1 MALFGSARDASLV
14 RSVNRELI
22 NNFVD
27 MEVAFYKLVLEDS
40 RANIYDESDNKV
52 YYSPMRIPCLI
63 EKGEKNYVGDDA
75 GYDSTREG
83 FFNFLRD
90 DLKDSN
96 IKGNIGIGHTRWAT
110 HGVPNDVNAHPHS
123 DNSEEFAIIHN
134 GIIEN
139 YAEIKKDLLE
149 EGFEFKSDTDT
160 EVVAVELS
168 RKWNGQLLKTVTD
181 VAKNLEGTYALVV
194 TTTKEEGTIVAGRLM
209 SPLVLGVGENEVFLA
224 SDSAAIL
231 EHTNKMIFL
240 ENGDFVEIKNG
251 QYKLFDSELNEIERE
266 IQEIDWEVSEAEKL
280 GHDHFMYKEILEQSE
295 VIERTISGRL
305 ETTSKE
311 IPIKQDEASKY
322 EKIWIVAC
330 GTAYHAGLFGKDLF
344 EKVLGVPV
352 SVELASEFRYREP
365 IVGENDLGIVISQSG
380 ETMDTIAATELLKEN
395 GAHVLALVNVV
406 GSSLA
411 RMADSVF
418 YLHVGPEI
426 GVASTKAYLGMLVG
440 QLLLAKHWDSA
451 NKLDVSFDE
460 IAELPKL
467 IEETMDCE
475 KQIKDLSEKIYKKND
490 IYFIGRG
497 LDYALAAEGALKLKE
512 ISYLHAE
519 ALAAGELKHGTL
531 ALIEDGTPIIVT
543 ASQNHLLDK
552 TTSNVQE
559 VIARGA
565 YVIAIG
571 DNQSEKLENISD
583 EYVTLPDSN
592 EILTTVISIIPLQF
606 IAYHVANLN
615 GESIDQP
622 RNLAKSVTVE

>member
-1 MALFGSARDASLV
+1 MCGIIGYSGPKQPLPILLAGLSR
-14 RSVNRELI
+14 
-22 NNFVD
+22 
-27 MEVAFYKLVLEDS
+27 LEY
-40 RANIYDESDNKV
+40 R
-52 YYSPMRIPCLI
+52 
-63 EKGEKNYVGDDA
+63 
-75 GYDSTREG
+75 GYDSAGIAITDGKNLIIEKKQG
-83 FFNFLRD
+83 KLQV
-90 DLKDSN
+90 LKDHLSDKKIN
-96 IKGNIGIGHTRWAT
+96 GNIGIGHTRWAT
-110 HGVPNDVNAHPHS
+110 HGVPSDENAHPHY
-123 DNSEEFAIIHN
+123 DNNQDFAIIHN

-139 YAEIKKDLLE
+139 YDEMKEELLKE
-149 EGFEFKSDTDT
+149 DYQFESETDT

-168 RKWNGQLLKTVTD
+168 KRWTGNLLETVCQ
-181 VAKNLEGTYALVV
+181 VAKDLDGTYALVV
-194 TTTKEEGTIVAGRLM
+194 TTVKQPDTIVAGRMM
-209 SPLVLGVGENEVFLA
+209 SPLVLGVGEGEVFLA

-240 ENGDFVEIKNG
+240 ENGDFVEIKDGN
-251 QYKLFDSELNEIERE
+251 YELFDINMNKISRE
-266 IQEIDWEVSEAEKL
+266 IQEIDWEVSEAEKS
-280 GHDHFMYKEILEQSE
+280 GHDHFMYKEILEQAE
-295 VIERTISGRL
+295 VIERTITGRL
-305 ETTSKE
+305 EVGSEE
-311 IPIKQDEASKY
+311 IPVDLKQAKGF

-344 EKVLGVPV
+344 EKVLGVSV

-365 IVGENDLGIVISQSG
+365 IVGENDLAIVISQSG

-395 GAHVLALVNVV
+395 NAHVLALVNVV

-411 RMADSVF
+411 RMADSVL

-440 QLLLAKHWDSA
+440 QLLLAKHWDESS
-451 NKLDVSFDE
+451 KIETTFEE
-460 IAELPKL
+460 IKQLPSL
-467 IEETMDCE
+467 IKETLKCE
-475 KQIKDLSEKIYKKND
+475 SEIKEISKSINNHKD

-531 ALIEDGTPIIVT
+531 ALIEDGTPVIVT
-543 ASQNHLLDK
+543 ASQHHLLDK

-559 VIARGA
+559 VKARGA
-565 YVIAIG
+565 FVIAIG
-571 DNQSEKLENISD
+571 NNSSKKLQDISND
-583 EYVTLPDSN
+583 YVTLPEAS
-592 EILTTVISIIPLQF
+592 EMLSTIVSIIPLQF

>member
-1 MALFGSARDASLV
+1 MCGIIGYSGPKQPLPILLGGLSR
-14 RSVNRELI
+14 
-22 NNFVD
+22 
-27 MEVAFYKLVLEDS
+27 LEY
-40 RANIYDESDNKV
+40 R
-52 YYSPMRIPCLI
+52 
-63 EKGEKNYVGDDA
+63 
-75 GYDSTREG
+75 GYDSAGIAITDGENLIIEKKEG
-83 FFNFLRD
+83 KLQV
-90 DLKDSN
+90 LKDHLLDKE
-96 IKGNIGIGHTRWAT
+96 IKGNIGIGHTRWAS
-110 HGVPNDVNAHPHS
+110 HGGPSDKNAHPHH
-123 DNSEEFAIIHN
+123 DNNQDFAIIHN

-139 YAEIKKDLLE
+139 YAEMKEELLK
-149 EGFEFKSDTDT
+149 EGYQFESETDT
-160 EVVAVELS
+160 EVIAVELS
-168 RKWNGQLLKTVTD
+168 KQWTGNLLETVCQ
-181 VAKNLEGTYALVV
+181 VAKDLDGTYALVV
-194 TTTKEEGTIVAGRLM
+194 TTVKQTNTIVAGRMM
-209 SPLVLGVGENEVFLA
+209 SPLVLGVGDDEVFLA

-240 ENGDFVEIKNG
+240 ENGDFVEIKDG
-251 QYKLFDSELNEIERE
+251 RYQLFDINMNTITRE
-266 IQEIDWEVSEAEKL
+266 IQEIDWEVSEAEKS
-280 GHDHFMYKEILEQSE
+280 GHDHFMYKEILEQAE
-295 VIERTISGRL
+295 VIERTINGRL
-305 ETTSKE
+305 EVGSEE
-311 IPIKQDEASKY
+311 IPVDSKQAKQF

-380 ETMDTIAATELLKEN
+380 ETMDTIAATELLKDN
-395 GAHVLALVNVV
+395 NSHVLALVNVV

-411 RMADSVF
+411 RMADSVL

-440 QLLLAKHWDSA
+440 QLLLAKHWDES
-451 NKLDVSFDE
+451 NKLETTFDE
-460 IAELPKL
+460 IKQLPSL
-467 IEETMDCE
+467 IKETLKCE
-475 KQIKDLSEKIYKKND
+475 AQIKKISKSINKKKD

-531 ALIEDGTPIIVT
+531 ALIEDGTPVIVT
-543 ASQNHLLDK
+543 ASQHHLLDK

-559 VIARGA
+559 VKARGA
-565 YVIAIG
+565 FVIAIG
-571 DNQSEKLENISD
+571 DNSSKKLQDISND
-583 EYVTLPDSN
+583 YVTLPEAS
-592 EILTTVISIIPLQF
+592 EMLSTIVSIIPLQF

>member
-1 MALFGSARDASLV
+1 MCGIIGYSGPKQPLPILLDGLSR
-14 RSVNRELI
+14 
-22 NNFVD
+22 
-27 MEVAFYKLVLEDS
+27 LEY
-40 RANIYDESDNKV
+40 R
-52 YYSPMRIPCLI
+52 
-63 EKGEKNYVGDDA
+63 
-75 GYDSTREG
+75 GYDSAGIAITDGQNLIIEKKEG
-83 FFNFLRD
+83 KLQV
-90 DLKDSN
+90 LKDHLLN
-96 IKGNIGIGHTRWAT
+96 KEINGNIGIGHTRWAT
-110 HGVPNDVNAHPHS
+110 HGVPSDENAHPHY
-123 DNSEEFAIIHN
+123 DRNKDFAIIHN

-139 YAEIKKDLLE
+139 YAEMKE
-149 EGFEFKSDTDT
+149 ELQRDNYQFESETDT

-168 RKWNGQLLKTVTD
+168 NQWTGNLLETVCK
-181 VAKNLEGTYALVV
+181 VAKELVGTYALVV
-194 TTTKEEGTIVAGRLM
+194 TTTKQPDTIVAGRMM
-209 SPLVLGVGENEVFLA
+209 SPLVLGVGESEVFLA

-240 ENGDFVEIKNG
+240 ENGDFVEIKDG
-251 QYKLFDSELNEIERE
+251 SYQLFDINMNKISRE
-266 IQEIDWEVSEAEKL
+266 IQEIDWKVSEAEKS
-280 GHDHFMYKEILEQSE
+280 GHDHFMYKEILEQAE
-295 VIERTISGRL
+295 VIERTITGRL
-305 ETTSKE
+305 EIGSEE
-311 IPIKQDEASKY
+311 ISVDLNMAKQF

-395 GAHVLALVNVV
+395 DAHVLALVNVV

-411 RMADSVF
+411 RMADSVL

-440 QLLLAKHWDSA
+440 QLLLAKHWDESE
-451 NKLDVSFDE
+451 NLETTFDE
-460 IAELPKL
+460 IKQLPLL
-467 IEETMDCE
+467 IKETLKCE
-475 KQIKDLSEKIYKKND
+475 SQIKEISKSINEKKD

-531 ALIEDGTPIIVT
+531 ALIENGTPVIVT
-543 ASQNHLLDK
+543 ASQHHLLDK

-559 VIARGA
+559 VRARGA

-571 DNQSEKLENISD
+571 DNSSKKLQDISND
-583 EYVTLPDSN
+583 YVTLPEAS
-592 EILTTVISIIPLQF
+592 EMLSTIVSIIPLQF

>member
-1 MALFGSARDASLV
+1 MCGIIGYSGPKQPLPILLDGLSR
-14 RSVNRELI
+14 
-22 NNFVD
+22 
-27 MEVAFYKLVLEDS
+27 LEY
-40 RANIYDESDNKV
+40 R
-52 YYSPMRIPCLI
+52 
-63 EKGEKNYVGDDA
+63 
-75 GYDSTREG
+75 GYDSAGIAITDGQNLTIEKKEG
-83 FFNFLRD
+83 KLQV
-90 DLKDSN
+90 LKDHLLDKEIN
-96 IKGNIGIGHTRWAT
+96 GNIGIGHTRWAT
-110 HGVPNDVNAHPHS
+110 HGVPSDENAHPHY
-123 DNSEEFAIIHN
+123 DRNKDFAIIHN

-139 YAEIKKDLLE
+139 YAEMKE
-149 EGFEFKSDTDT
+149 ELQSDDYQFESETDT

-168 RKWNGQLLKTVTD
+168 KQWTGNLLETVCK
-181 VAKNLEGTYALVV
+181 VAKELDGTYALVV
-194 TTTKEEGTIVAGRLM
+194 TTTKQSDTIVAGRMM
-209 SPLVLGVGENEVFLA
+209 SPLVLGVGEGEVFLA

-240 ENGDFVEIKNG
+240 ENGDFVEIKDG
-251 QYKLFDSELNEIERE
+251 SYQLFDINMNKISRE
-266 IQEIDWEVSEAEKL
+266 VQEIDWKVSEAEKS
-280 GHDHFMYKEILEQSE
+280 GYDHFMYKEILEQAE
-295 VIERTISGRL
+295 VIERTITGRL
-305 ETTSKE
+305 EIGSEE
-311 IPIKQDEASKY
+311 IPVDLNKAKQF

-344 EKVLGVPV
+344 EKVLGIPV

-395 GAHVLALVNVV
+395 NAHVLALVNVV

-411 RMADSVF
+411 RMADSVL

-440 QLLLAKHWDSA
+440 QLLLAKHWDESE
-451 NKLDVSFDE
+451 NLETTFDE
-460 IAELPKL
+460 IKQLPFL
-467 IEETMDCE
+467 IKETLKCE
-475 KQIKDLSEKIYKKND
+475 SQIKEISKSINEKKD

-531 ALIEDGTPIIVT
+531 ALIENGTPVIVT
-543 ASQNHLLDK
+543 ASQHHLLDK

-559 VIARGA
+559 VKARGA

-571 DNQSEKLENISD
+571 DNSSKKLQDISND
-583 EYVTLPDSN
+583 YVTLPEAS
-592 EILTTVISIIPLQF
+592 EMLSTIVSIIPLQF

>member
-1 MALFGSARDASLV
+1 MTTLC
-14 RSVNRELI
+14 I
-22 NNFVD
+22 
-27 MEVAFYKLVLEDS
+27 
-40 RANIYDESDNKV
+40 
-52 YYSPMRIPCLI
+52 
-63 EKGEKNYVGDDA
+63 
-75 GYDSTREG
+75 
-83 FFNFLRD
+83 
-90 DLKDSN
+90 
-96 IKGNIGIGHTRWAT
+96 
-110 HGVPNDVNAHPHS
+110 
-123 DNSEEFAIIHN
+123 
-134 GIIEN
+134 
-139 YAEIKKDLLE
+139 
-149 EGFEFKSDTDT
+149 
-160 EVVAVELS
+160 
-168 RKWNGQLLKTVTD
+168 RK
-181 VAKNLEGTYALVV
+181 Y
-194 TTTKEEGTIVAGRLM
+194 
-209 SPLVLGVGENEVFLA
+209 F
-224 SDSAAIL
+224 
-231 EHTNKMIFL
+231 
-240 ENGDFVEIKNG
+240 
-251 QYKLFDSELNEIERE
+251 
-266 IQEIDWEVSEAEKL
+266 
-280 GHDHFMYKEILEQSE
+280 EQSE

-440 QLLLAKHWDSA
+440 QLLLAKHWDSQ

-475 KQIKDLSEKIYKKND
+475 KQIKDISEKIYKKND

>member
-1 MALFGSARDASLV
+1 MCGIIGYSGPKQPLPILLGGLSR
-14 RSVNRELI
+14 
-22 NNFVD
+22 
-27 MEVAFYKLVLEDS
+27 LEY
-40 RANIYDESDNKV
+40 R
-52 YYSPMRIPCLI
+52 
-63 EKGEKNYVGDDA
+63 
-75 GYDSTREG
+75 GYDSAGIAISDGENIIIEKKEG
-83 FFNFLRD
+83 KLQV
-90 DLKDSN
+90 LKDHLLDTK

-110 HGVPNDVNAHPHS
+110 HGVPSDENAHPHY
-123 DNSEEFAIIHN
+123 DNNQDFAIIHN

-139 YAEIKKDLLE
+139 YAEIKE
-149 EGFEFKSDTDT
+149 ELQKEDYQFESETDT

-168 RKWNGQLLKTVTD
+168 RQWTGNLLETVCK
-181 VAKNLEGTYALVV
+181 VAKELDGTYALVV
-194 TTTKEEGTIVAGRLM
+194 TTTKQSNTIVAGRMM
-209 SPLVLGVGENEVFLA
+209 SPLVLGVGDGEVFLA

-251 QYKLFDSELNEIERE
+251 NYQLFDINMNKVTRD
-266 IQEIDWEVSEAEKL
+266 IQEIDWEVSEAEKS
-280 GHDHFMYKEILEQSE
+280 GHDHYMYKEILEQSE
-295 VIERTISGRL
+295 VIERTIAGRL
-305 ETTSKE
+305 EVGSEE
-311 IPIKQDEASKY
+311 IPIDLKKAKQF

-395 GAHVLALVNVV
+395 NSHVLALVNVV

-411 RMADSVF
+411 RMADSVL

-440 QLLLAKHWDSA
+440 QLLLAKHWDES
-451 NKLDVSFDE
+451 NKLETTFNE
-460 IAELPKL
+460 IKQLPSL
-467 IEETMDCE
+467 IKETLKCE
-475 KQIKDLSEKIYKKND
+475 AQIKEISKSINEKKD

-531 ALIEDGTPIIVT
+531 ALIQDGTPVIVT
-543 ASQNHLLDK
+543 ASQHHLLDK

-559 VIARGA
+559 VKARGA

-571 DNQSEKLENISD
+571 DNSSKKLQDISND
-583 EYVTLPDSN
+583 YVTLPEAS
-592 EILTTVISIIPLQF
+592 EMLSTIVSIIPLQF

>member
-1 MALFGSARDASLV
+1 MCGIIGYSGPKQPLPIL
-14 RSVNRELI
+14 
-22 NNFVD
+22 
-27 MEVAFYKLVLEDS
+27 LEGLS
-40 RANIYDESDNKV
+40 RLEY
-52 YYSPMRIPCLI
+52 R
-63 EKGEKNYVGDDA
+63 
-75 GYDSTREG
+75 GYDSAGIAITDGPNLTIEKKEG
-83 FFNFLRD
+83 KLQV
-90 DLKDSN
+90 LKDHLLN
-96 IKGNIGIGHTRWAT
+96 KEINGNIGIGHTRWAT
-110 HGVPNDVNAHPHS
+110 HGVPSDENAHPHY
-123 DNSEEFAIIHN
+123 DRNKDLAIIHN

-139 YAEIKKDLLE
+139 YAEMKE
-149 EGFEFKSDTDT
+149 ELQSDDYQFESETDT

-168 RKWNGQLLKTVTD
+168 KQWTGNLLETVCK
-181 VAKNLEGTYALVV
+181 VAKELDGTYALVV
-194 TTTKEEGTIVAGRLM
+194 TTTKQSDTIVAGRMM
-209 SPLVLGVGENEVFLA
+209 SPLVLGVGEGEVFLA

-240 ENGDFVEIKNG
+240 ENGDFVEIKDG
-251 QYKLFDSELNEIERE
+251 SYQLFDINMNKISRE
-266 IQEIDWEVSEAEKL
+266 VQEIDWEVSEAEKS
-280 GHDHFMYKEILEQSE
+280 GHDHFMYKEILEQAE
-295 VIERTISGRL
+295 VIERTITGRL
-305 ETTSKE
+305 EIGSEE
-311 IPIKQDEASKY
+311 IPVDLNKAKQF

-395 GAHVLALVNVV
+395 NAHVLALVNVV

-411 RMADSVF
+411 RMADSVL

-440 QLLLAKHWDSA
+440 QLLLAKHWDESE
-451 NKLDVSFDE
+451 NLETTFDE
-460 IAELPKL
+460 IKQLPFL
-467 IEETMDCE
+467 IKETLKCE
-475 KQIKDLSEKIYKKND
+475 SQIKEISKSINEKKD

-531 ALIEDGTPIIVT
+531 ALIENGTPVIVT
-543 ASQNHLLDK
+543 ASQHHLLDK

-559 VIARGA
+559 VKARGA

-571 DNQSEKLENISD
+571 DNSSKKLQDISND
-583 EYVTLPDSN
+583 YVTLPEAS
-592 EILTTVISIIPLQF
+592 EMLSTIVSIIPLQF

>member
-1 MALFGSARDASLV
+1 MCGIIGYSGQRKPLPILLDGLSR
-14 RSVNRELI
+14 
-22 NNFVD
+22 
-27 MEVAFYKLVLEDS
+27 LEY
-40 RANIYDESDNKV
+40 R
-52 YYSPMRIPCLI
+52 
-63 EKGEKNYVGDDA
+63 
-75 GYDSTREG
+75 GYDSAGIAIIDGESLTIEKKEG
-83 FFNFLRD
+83 KLQV
-90 DLKDSN
+90 LKDHLVDKEIN
-96 IKGNIGIGHTRWAT
+96 GNIGIGHTRWAT
-110 HGVPNDVNAHPHS
+110 HGVPSDENAHPHY
-123 DNSEEFAIIHN
+123 DNNQDFAIIHN

-139 YAEIKKDLLE
+139 YAEMKEVLLNE
-149 EGFEFKSDTDT
+149 NNEFKSETDT

-168 RKWNGQLLKTVTD
+168 RQWTGNLLETVCN
-181 VAKNLEGTYALVV
+181 VAKGLEGTYALVV
-194 TTTKEEGTIVAGRLM
+194 TTIKEPETIVAGRMM
-209 SPLVLGVGENEVFLA
+209 SPLVLGVGEDEVFLA

-251 QYKLFDSELNEIERE
+251 QYQLFDIDMNEITRE
-266 IQEIDWEVSEAEKL
+266 VQLIDWEVSEAEKS

-295 VIERTISGRL
+295 VIERTITGRL
-305 ETTSKE
+305 ELGSE
-311 IPIKQDEASKY
+311 QIPIDLKHAKKF

-344 EKVLGVPV
+344 EKVLGIPV

-365 IVGENDLGIVISQSG
+365 IVGKNDLGIVISQSG
-380 ETMDTIAATELLKEN
+380 ETMDTIAATELLKDN
-395 GAHVLALVNVV
+395 GSHVLALVNVV

-411 RMADSVF
+411 RMADSVL

-440 QLLLAKHWDSA
+440 QLLLAKHWDES
-451 NKLDVSFDE
+451 NKLETSFDE
-460 IAELPKL
+460 ISELPFL
-467 IEETMDCE
+467 IKKALECE
-475 KQIKDLSEKIYKKND
+475 PQIKEISKSINDKKD

-531 ALIEDGTPIIVT
+531 ALIEKGTPVVVT
-543 ASQNHLLDK
+543 ASQHHLLDK

-559 VIARGA
+559 VKARGA

-571 DNQSEKLENISD
+571 DNSSKKLQDISD
-583 EYVTLPDSN
+583 NYVTLPEAS
-592 EILTTVISIIPLQF
+592 EMLSTIISIIPLQF

>member
-1 MALFGSARDASLV
+1 MCGIIGYSGPKQPLPILLDGLSR
-14 RSVNRELI
+14 
-22 NNFVD
+22 
-27 MEVAFYKLVLEDS
+27 LEY
-40 RANIYDESDNKV
+40 R
-52 YYSPMRIPCLI
+52 
-63 EKGEKNYVGDDA
+63 
-75 GYDSTREG
+75 GYDSAGIAITDGQNLTIEKKEG
-83 FFNFLRD
+83 KLQV
-90 DLKDSN
+90 LKDHLLN
-96 IKGNIGIGHTRWAT
+96 KEINGNIGIGHTRWAT
-110 HGVPNDVNAHPHS
+110 HGAPSDENAHPHY
-123 DNSEEFAIIHN
+123 DRNKDFAIIHN

-139 YAEIKKDLLE
+139 YAEMKE
-149 EGFEFKSDTDT
+149 ELQSDDYQFESETDT

-168 RKWNGQLLKTVTD
+168 KQWTGNLLETVCK
-181 VAKNLEGTYALVV
+181 VAKELDGTYALVV
-194 TTTKEEGTIVAGRLM
+194 TTTKQSDTIVAGRMM
-209 SPLVLGVGENEVFLA
+209 SPLVLGVGEGEVFLA

-240 ENGDFVEIKNG
+240 ENGDFVEIKDG
-251 QYKLFDSELNEIERE
+251 SYQLFDINMNKISRE
-266 IQEIDWEVSEAEKL
+266 VQEIDWKVSEAEKS
-280 GHDHFMYKEILEQSE
+280 GHDHFMYKEILEQAE
-295 VIERTISGRL
+295 VIERTITGRL
-305 ETTSKE
+305 EIGSEE
-311 IPIKQDEASKY
+311 IPVDLNKAKQF

-365 IVGENDLGIVISQSG
+365 IVGKNDLAIVISQSG

-395 GAHVLALVNVV
+395 NAHVLALVNVV

-411 RMADSVF
+411 RMADSVL

-440 QLLLAKHWDSA
+440 QLLLAKHWDESE
-451 NKLDVSFDE
+451 NLETTFDE
-460 IAELPKL
+460 IKQLPLL
-467 IEETMDCE
+467 IKETLKCE
-475 KQIKDLSEKIYKKND
+475 SQIKEISKSINEKKD

-531 ALIEDGTPIIVT
+531 ALIENGTPVIVT
-543 ASQNHLLDK
+543 ASQHHLLDK

-559 VIARGA
+559 VKARGA

-571 DNQSEKLENISD
+571 DNSSKKLQDISND
-583 EYVTLPDSN
+583 YVTLPEAS
-592 EILTTVISIIPLQF
+592 EMLSTIVSIIPLQF

>member
-1 MALFGSARDASLV
+1 MCGIIGYSGPKQPLPIL
-14 RSVNRELI
+14 
-22 NNFVD
+22 
-27 MEVAFYKLVLEDS
+27 LEGLS
-40 RANIYDESDNKV
+40 RLEY
-52 YYSPMRIPCLI
+52 R
-63 EKGEKNYVGDDA
+63 
-75 GYDSTREG
+75 GYDSAGIAITDGPNLTIEKKEG
-83 FFNFLRD
+83 KLQV
-90 DLKDSN
+90 LKDHLLN
-96 IKGNIGIGHTRWAT
+96 KEINGNIGIGHTRWAT
-110 HGVPNDVNAHPHS
+110 HGVPSDENAHPHY
-123 DNSEEFAIIHN
+123 DRNKDFAIIHN

-139 YAEIKKDLLE
+139 YAEMKE
-149 EGFEFKSDTDT
+149 ELQSDDYQFESETDT

-168 RKWNGQLLKTVTD
+168 KQWTGNLLETVCK
-181 VAKNLEGTYALVV
+181 VAKELDGTYALVV
-194 TTTKEEGTIVAGRLM
+194 TTTKQSDTIVAGRMM
-209 SPLVLGVGENEVFLA
+209 SPLVLGVGEGEVFLA

-240 ENGDFVEIKNG
+240 ENGDFVEIKDG
-251 QYKLFDSELNEIERE
+251 SYQLFDINMNKISRE
-266 IQEIDWEVSEAEKL
+266 VQEIDWKVSEAEKS
-280 GHDHFMYKEILEQSE
+280 GHDHFMYKEILEQAE
-295 VIERTISGRL
+295 VIERTITGRL
-305 ETTSKE
+305 EIGSEE
-311 IPIKQDEASKY
+311 IPVDLNKAKQF

-395 GAHVLALVNVV
+395 NAHVLALVNVV

-411 RMADSVF
+411 RMAESVL

-440 QLLLAKHWDSA
+440 QLLLAKHWDESE
-451 NKLDVSFDE
+451 NLETTFDE
-460 IAELPKL
+460 IKQLPFL
-467 IEETMDCE
+467 IKETLKCE
-475 KQIKDLSEKIYKKND
+475 SQIKEISKSINEKKD

-531 ALIEDGTPIIVT
+531 ALIENGTPVIVT
-543 ASQNHLLDK
+543 ASQHHLLDK

-559 VIARGA
+559 VKARGA

-571 DNQSEKLENISD
+571 DNSSKKLQDISND
-583 EYVTLPDSN
+583 YVTLPEAS
-592 EILTTVISIIPLQF
+592 EMLSTIVSIIPLQF

>member
-1 MALFGSARDASLV
+1 MCGIIGYSGPKQPLPILLDGLSR
-14 RSVNRELI
+14 
-22 NNFVD
+22 
-27 MEVAFYKLVLEDS
+27 LEY
-40 RANIYDESDNKV
+40 R
-52 YYSPMRIPCLI
+52 
-63 EKGEKNYVGDDA
+63 
-75 GYDSTREG
+75 GYDSAGIAITDGQNLTIEKKEG
-83 FFNFLRD
+83 KLQV
-90 DLKDSN
+90 LKDHLLN
-96 IKGNIGIGHTRWAT
+96 KEINGNIGIGHTRWAT
-110 HGVPNDVNAHPHS
+110 HGVPSDENAHPHY
-123 DNSEEFAIIHN
+123 DRNKDFAIIHN

-139 YAEIKKDLLE
+139 YAEMKE
-149 EGFEFKSDTDT
+149 ELQRDNYQFESETDT

-168 RKWNGQLLKTVTD
+168 NQWTGNLLETVCK
-181 VAKNLEGTYALVV
+181 VAKELVGTYALVV
-194 TTTKEEGTIVAGRLM
+194 TTTKQPDTIVAGRMM
-209 SPLVLGVGENEVFLA
+209 SPLVLGVGESEVFLA

-240 ENGDFVEIKNG
+240 ENGDFVEIKDG
-251 QYKLFDSELNEIERE
+251 SYQLFDINMNKISRE
-266 IQEIDWEVSEAEKL
+266 IQEIDWKVSEAEKS
-280 GHDHFMYKEILEQSE
+280 GHDHFMYKEILEQAE
-295 VIERTISGRL
+295 VIERTITGRL
-305 ETTSKE
+305 EIGSEE
-311 IPIKQDEASKY
+311 IPVDLNMAKQF

-395 GAHVLALVNVV
+395 DAHVLALVNVV

-411 RMADSVF
+411 RMADSVL

-440 QLLLAKHWDSA
+440 QLLLAKHWDESE
-451 NKLDVSFDE
+451 NLETTFDE
-460 IAELPKL
+460 IKQLPLL
-467 IEETMDCE
+467 IKETLKCE
-475 KQIKDLSEKIYKKND
+475 SQIKEISKSINEKKD

-531 ALIEDGTPIIVT
+531 ALIENGTPVIVT
-543 ASQNHLLDK
+543 ASQHHLLDK

-559 VIARGA
+559 VKARGA

-571 DNQSEKLENISD
+571 DNSSKKLQDISND
-583 EYVTLPDSN
+583 YVTLPEAS
-592 EILTTVISIIPLQF
+592 EMLSTIVSIIPLQF

>member
-1 MALFGSARDASLV
+1 MCGIVGYSGPKEPLPILLGGLSRLEYRGYDSAGIAILNNNDLIVEKKEGKLASLV
-14 RSVNRELI
+14 QH
-22 NNFVD
+22 
-27 MEVAFYKLVLEDS
+27 LEG
-40 RANIYDESDNKV
+40 K
-52 YYSPMRIPCLI
+52 
-63 EKGEKNYVGDDA
+63 
-75 GYDSTREG
+75 T
-83 FFNFLRD
+83 
-90 DLKDSN
+90 

-110 HGVPNDVNAHPHS
+110 HGVPSDKNAHPHS
-123 DNSEEFAIIHN
+123 DNQNEFAIIHN
-134 GIIEN
+134 GIVEN
-139 YAEIKKDLLE
+139 YSEMKNELIE
-149 EGFEFKSDTDT
+149 QGYTFSSDTDT

-168 RKWNGQLLKTVTD
+168 KEWSGDLLETVLN
-181 VAKNLEGTYALVV
+181 VAKKLEGTYALVV
-194 TTTKEEGTIVAGRLM
+194 TTVKQPDVIVAGRMM
-209 SPLVLGVGENEVFLA
+209 SPLVLGVGDDEVFLA

-240 ENGDFVEIKNG
+240 ENGDFVKIENG
-251 QYKLFDSELNEIERE
+251 HFELFDINKNKILRE
-266 IQEIDWEVSEAEKL
+266 IQVIDWEVSEAEKG
-280 GHDHFMYKEILEQSE
+280 GHDHFMYKEILEQPE
-295 VIERTISGRL
+295 VIKRTISGRL
-305 ETTSKE
+305 AGIESDIPISKE
-311 IPIKQDEASKY
+311 EAQKF

-365 IVGENDLGIVISQSG
+365 IVGKNDLGIVISQSG

-395 GAHVLALVNVV
+395 DAHVLAFVNVV

-411 RMADSVF
+411 RMADSVL

-426 GVASTKAYLGMLVG
+426 GVASTKAYLGMLIG
-440 QLLLAKHWDSA
+440 QLLVAKHWDEE
-451 NKLDVSFDE
+451 NKLNISYDE
-460 IAELPKL
+460 INELPKL
-467 IEETMDCE
+467 IQETLNCE
-475 KQIKDLSEKIYKKND
+475 DQIKSLSKKISKKKD

-531 ALIEDGTPIIVT
+531 ALIEDDTPVIVT

-565 YVIAIG
+565 YVISIG
-571 DNQSEKLENISD
+571 DNSSKKLEDISN
-583 EYVTLPDSN
+583 EYVTLP
-592 EILTTVISIIPLQF
+592 TTSEVLSTIISIIPLQF

>member
-1 MALFGSARDASLV
+1 MCGIVGYSGPKEPLPILLGGLSR
-14 RSVNRELI
+14 
-22 NNFVD
+22 
-27 MEVAFYKLVLEDS
+27 LEY
-40 RANIYDESDNKV
+40 R
-52 YYSPMRIPCLI
+52 
-63 EKGEKNYVGDDA
+63 
-75 GYDSTREG
+75 GYDSAGIAILNNTDLIVEKKEG
-83 FFNFLRD
+83 KLSS
-90 DLKDSN
+90 LVQHLEGKK

-110 HGVPNDVNAHPHS
+110 HAVPSDNNAHPHS
-123 DNSEEFAIIHN
+123 DNQNEFAIIHN
-134 GIIEN
+134 GIVEN
-139 YAEIKKDLLE
+139 YSEMKNELIE
-149 EGFEFKSDTDT
+149 QGYTFSSDTDT

-168 RKWNGQLLKTVTD
+168 KEWSGDLLETVLN
-181 VAKNLEGTYALVV
+181 VAKKLEGTYALVV
-194 TTTKEEGTIVAGRLM
+194 TTVKQPDVIVAGRMM
-209 SPLVLGVGENEVFLA
+209 SPLVLGVGDDEVFLA

-240 ENGDFVEIKNG
+240 ENGDFVKIENG
-251 QYKLFDSELNEIERE
+251 NFQLFDINKNKISRE
-266 IQEIDWEVSEAEKL
+266 IQVIDWEVSEAEKG
-280 GHDHFMYKEILEQSE
+280 GHDHFMYKEILEQPE

-305 ETTSKE
+305 AGIESDIPISKE
-311 IPIKQDEASKY
+311 EAQKF

-365 IVGENDLGIVISQSG
+365 IVGKNDLGIVISQSG

-395 GAHVLALVNVV
+395 DAHVLAFVNVV

-411 RMADSVF
+411 RMADSVL

-426 GVASTKAYLGMLVG
+426 GVASTKAYLGMLIG
-440 QLLLAKHWDSA
+440 QLLVAKHWDEE
-451 NKLDVSFDE
+451 NKLNISYDE
-460 IAELPKL
+460 INELPKL
-467 IEETMDCE
+467 IQETLNCE
-475 KQIKDLSEKIYKKND
+475 DQIKSLSKKISKKKD

-531 ALIEDGTPIIVT
+531 ALIEDDTPVIVT

-565 YVIAIG
+565 YVISIG
-571 DNQSEKLENISD
+571 DNSSKKLEDISN
-583 EYVTLPDSN
+583 EYVTLP
-592 EILTTVISIIPLQF
+592 TTSEVLSTIISIIPLQF

>member
-1 MALFGSARDASLV
+1 MCGIIGYSGPKQTLPILLGGLSR
-14 RSVNRELI
+14 
-22 NNFVD
+22 
-27 MEVAFYKLVLEDS
+27 LEY
-40 RANIYDESDNKV
+40 R
-52 YYSPMRIPCLI
+52 
-63 EKGEKNYVGDDA
+63 
-75 GYDSTREG
+75 GYDSAGIAITDGENLIIEKKEG
-83 FFNFLRD
+83 KLQV
-90 DLKDSN
+90 LKDHLLDKE

-110 HGVPNDVNAHPHS
+110 HGGPSDKNAHPHH
-123 DNSEEFAIIHN
+123 DNNQDFAIIHN

-139 YAEIKKDLLE
+139 YAEMKEELLK
-149 EGFEFKSDTDT
+149 EGYQFESETDT
-160 EVVAVELS
+160 EVIAVELS
-168 RKWNGQLLKTVTD
+168 KQWTGNLLETVCQ
-181 VAKNLEGTYALVV
+181 VAKDLDGTYALVV
-194 TTTKEEGTIVAGRLM
+194 TTVKQTNTIVAGRMM
-209 SPLVLGVGENEVFLA
+209 SPLVLGVGDDEVFLA

-240 ENGDFVEIKNG
+240 ENGDFVEIKDG
-251 QYKLFDSELNEIERE
+251 RYQLFDINMNTITRE
-266 IQEIDWEVSEAEKL
+266 IQEIDWEVSEAEKS
-280 GHDHFMYKEILEQSE
+280 GHDHFMYKEILEQAE
-295 VIERTISGRL
+295 VIERTINGRL
-305 ETTSKE
+305 EVGSEE
-311 IPIKQDEASKY
+311 IPVDSKQAKQF

-380 ETMDTIAATELLKEN
+380 ETMDTIAATELLKDN
-395 GAHVLALVNVV
+395 NSHVLALVNVV

-411 RMADSVF
+411 RMADSVL

-440 QLLLAKHWDSA
+440 QLLLAKHWDES
-451 NKLDVSFDE
+451 NKLETTFDE
-460 IAELPKL
+460 IKQLPSL
-467 IEETMDCE
+467 IKETLKCE
-475 KQIKDLSEKIYKKND
+475 AQIKKISKSINKKKD

-531 ALIEDGTPIIVT
+531 ALIEDGTPVIVT
-543 ASQNHLLDK
+543 ASQHHLLDK

-559 VIARGA
+559 VKARGA
-565 YVIAIG
+565 FVIAIG
-571 DNQSEKLENISD
+571 DNSSKKLQDISND
-583 EYVTLPDSN
+583 YVTLPEAS
-592 EILTTVISIIPLQF
+592 EMLSTIVSIIPLQF

>member
-1 MALFGSARDASLV
+1 MCGIIGYSGPKQTLPILLGGLSR
-14 RSVNRELI
+14 
-22 NNFVD
+22 
-27 MEVAFYKLVLEDS
+27 LEY
-40 RANIYDESDNKV
+40 R
-52 YYSPMRIPCLI
+52 
-63 EKGEKNYVGDDA
+63 
-75 GYDSTREG
+75 GYDSAGIAITDGENLIIEKKEG
-83 FFNFLRD
+83 KLQV
-90 DLKDSN
+90 LKDHLLDKE

-110 HGVPNDVNAHPHS
+110 HGGPSDKNAHPHH
-123 DNSEEFAIIHN
+123 DNNQDFAIIHN

-139 YAEIKKDLLE
+139 YAEMKEELLK
-149 EGFEFKSDTDT
+149 EGYQFESETDT
-160 EVVAVELS
+160 EVIVVELS
-168 RKWNGQLLKTVTD
+168 KQWTGNLLETVCQ
-181 VAKNLEGTYALVV
+181 VAKDLDGTYALVV
-194 TTTKEEGTIVAGRLM
+194 TTVKQTNTIVAGRMM
-209 SPLVLGVGENEVFLA
+209 SPLVLGVGDDEVFLA

-240 ENGDFVEIKNG
+240 ENGDFVEIKDG
-251 QYKLFDSELNEIERE
+251 RYQLFDINMNTITRE
-266 IQEIDWEVSEAEKL
+266 IQEIDWEVSEAEKS
-280 GHDHFMYKEILEQSE
+280 GHDHFMYKEILEQAE
-295 VIERTISGRL
+295 VIERTINGRL
-305 ETTSKE
+305 EVGSEE
-311 IPIKQDEASKY
+311 IPVDSKQAKQF

-380 ETMDTIAATELLKEN
+380 ETMDTIAATELLKDN
-395 GAHVLALVNVV
+395 NSHVLALVNVV

-411 RMADSVF
+411 RMADSVL

-440 QLLLAKHWDSA
+440 QLLLAKHWDES
-451 NKLDVSFDE
+451 NKLETTFDE
-460 IAELPKL
+460 IKQLPSL
-467 IEETMDCE
+467 IKETLKCE
-475 KQIKDLSEKIYKKND
+475 AQIKKISKSINKKKD

-531 ALIEDGTPIIVT
+531 ALIEDGTPVIVT
-543 ASQNHLLDK
+543 ASQHHLLDK

-559 VIARGA
+559 VKARGA
-565 YVIAIG
+565 FVIAIG
-571 DNQSEKLENISD
+571 DNSSKKLQDISND
-583 EYVTLPDSN
+583 YVTLPEAS
-592 EILTTVISIIPLQF
+592 EMLSTIVSIIPLQF

>member
-1 MALFGSARDASLV
+1 MCGIIGYSGPKQPLPILLDGLSR
-14 RSVNRELI
+14 
-22 NNFVD
+22 
-27 MEVAFYKLVLEDS
+27 LEY
-40 RANIYDESDNKV
+40 R
-52 YYSPMRIPCLI
+52 
-63 EKGEKNYVGDDA
+63 
-75 GYDSTREG
+75 GYDSAGIAITDGQNLTIEKKEG
-83 FFNFLRD
+83 KLQV
-90 DLKDSN
+90 LKDHLFDKEIN
-96 IKGNIGIGHTRWAT
+96 GNIGIGHTRWAT
-110 HGVPNDVNAHPHS
+110 HGVPSDENAHPHY
-123 DNSEEFAIIHN
+123 DRNKDFAIIHN

-139 YAEIKKDLLE
+139 YAEMKE
-149 EGFEFKSDTDT
+149 ELQSDDYQFESETDT

-168 RKWNGQLLKTVTD
+168 KQWTGNLLETVCK
-181 VAKNLEGTYALVV
+181 VAKELDGTYALVV
-194 TTTKEEGTIVAGRLM
+194 TTTKQSDTIVAGRMM
-209 SPLVLGVGENEVFLA
+209 SPLVLGVGEGEVFLA

-240 ENGDFVEIKNG
+240 ENGDFVEIKDG
-251 QYKLFDSELNEIERE
+251 SYQLFDINMNKISRE
-266 IQEIDWEVSEAEKL
+266 VQEIDWKVSEAEKS
-280 GHDHFMYKEILEQSE
+280 GHDHFMYKEILEQAE
-295 VIERTISGRL
+295 VIERTITGRL
-305 ETTSKE
+305 EIGSEE
-311 IPIKQDEASKY
+311 IPVDLNKAKQF

-365 IVGENDLGIVISQSG
+365 IVGKNDLGIVISQSG
-380 ETMDTIAATELLKEN
+380 ETMDTIAATELLKEKN
-395 GAHVLALVNVV
+395 AHVLALVNVV

-411 RMADSVF
+411 RMADSVL

-440 QLLLAKHWDSA
+440 QLLLAKHWDESE
-451 NKLDVSFDE
+451 NLETTFDE
-460 IAELPKL
+460 IKQLPSL
-467 IEETMDCE
+467 IKETLKCE
-475 KQIKDLSEKIYKKND
+475 TQIKEISKSINEKKD

-531 ALIEDGTPIIVT
+531 ALIENGTPVIVT
-543 ASQNHLLDK
+543 ASQHHLLDK

-559 VIARGA
+559 VKARGA

-571 DNQSEKLENISD
+571 DNSSKKLQDISND
-583 EYVTLPDSN
+583 YVTLPEAS
-592 EILTTVISIIPLQF
+592 EMLSTIVSIIPLQF

>member
-1 MALFGSARDASLV
+1 MCGIVGYSGPKEPLPILLGGLSR
-14 RSVNRELI
+14 
-22 NNFVD
+22 
-27 MEVAFYKLVLEDS
+27 LEY
-40 RANIYDESDNKV
+40 R
-52 YYSPMRIPCLI
+52 
-63 EKGEKNYVGDDA
+63 
-75 GYDSTREG
+75 GYDSSGIAILNNNELIVEKKEG
-83 FFNFLRD
+83 KLSSLIQHLD
-90 DLKDSN
+90 GKT
-96 IKGNIGIGHTRWAT
+96 IKGSIGIGHTRWAT
-110 HGVPNDVNAHPHS
+110 HGVPSDKNAHPHS
-123 DNSEEFAIIHN
+123 DNQNEFAIIHN
-134 GIIEN
+134 GIVEN
-139 YAEIKKDLLE
+139 YSEMKNELIE
-149 EGFEFKSDTDT
+149 QGYTFSSDTDT

-168 RKWNGQLLKTVTD
+168 KEWSGDLLETVLN
-181 VAKNLEGTYALVV
+181 VAKKLEGTYALVV
-194 TTTKEEGTIVAGRLM
+194 TTVKQPDVIVAGRMM
-209 SPLVLGVGENEVFLA
+209 SPLVLGVGDDEVFLA

-240 ENGDFVEIKNG
+240 ENGDFVKIENG
-251 QYKLFDSELNEIERE
+251 HFELFDINKNKISRE
-266 IQEIDWEVSEAEKL
+266 IQVIDWEVSEAEKG
-280 GHDHFMYKEILEQSE
+280 GHDHFMYKEILEQPE

-305 ETTSKE
+305 AGIESDIPISKE
-311 IPIKQDEASKY
+311 EAQKF

-365 IVGENDLGIVISQSG
+365 IVGKNDLGIVISQSG

-395 GAHVLALVNVV
+395 DAHVLAFVNVV

-411 RMADSVF
+411 RMADSVL

-426 GVASTKAYLGMLVG
+426 GVASTKAYLGMLIG
-440 QLLLAKHWDSA
+440 QLLVAKHWDEE
-451 NKLDVSFDE
+451 NKLNISYDE
-460 IAELPKL
+460 INGLPKL
-467 IEETMDCE
+467 IQETLNCE
-475 KQIKDLSEKIYKKND
+475 DQIKRLSKKISKKKD
-490 IYFIGRG
+490 VYFIGRG

-531 ALIEDGTPIIVT
+531 ALIEDDTPVIVT

-565 YVIAIG
+565 YVISIG
-571 DNQSEKLENISD
+571 DNSSKKLEDISN
-583 EYVTLPDSN
+583 EYVTLP
-592 EILTTVISIIPLQF
+592 TTSEVLSTIISIIPLQF

>member
-1 MALFGSARDASLV
+1 MCGIIGYSGPKQPLPILLDGLSR
-14 RSVNRELI
+14 
-22 NNFVD
+22 
-27 MEVAFYKLVLEDS
+27 LEY
-40 RANIYDESDNKV
+40 R
-52 YYSPMRIPCLI
+52 
-63 EKGEKNYVGDDA
+63 
-75 GYDSTREG
+75 GYDSAGIAITDGQNLTIEKKEG
-83 FFNFLRD
+83 KLQV
-90 DLKDSN
+90 LKDHLFDKEIN
-96 IKGNIGIGHTRWAT
+96 GNIGIGHTRWAT
-110 HGVPNDVNAHPHS
+110 HGVPSDENAHPHY
-123 DNSEEFAIIHN
+123 DRNKDFAIIHN

-139 YAEIKKDLLE
+139 YAEMKE
-149 EGFEFKSDTDT
+149 ELQSDDYQFESETDT

-168 RKWNGQLLKTVTD
+168 KQWTGNLLETVCK
-181 VAKNLEGTYALVV
+181 VAKELDGTYALVV
-194 TTTKEEGTIVAGRLM
+194 TTTKQSDTIVAGRMM
-209 SPLVLGVGENEVFLA
+209 SPLVLGVGEGEVFLA

-240 ENGDFVEIKNG
+240 ENGDFVEIKDG
-251 QYKLFDSELNEIERE
+251 SYQLFDINMNKISRE
-266 IQEIDWEVSEAEKL
+266 VQEIDWKVSEAEKS
-280 GHDHFMYKEILEQSE
+280 GHDHFMYKEILEQAE
-295 VIERTISGRL
+295 VIERTITGRL
-305 ETTSKE
+305 EIGSEE
-311 IPIKQDEASKY
+311 IPVDLNKAKQF

-365 IVGENDLGIVISQSG
+365 IVGKNDLGIVISQSG

-395 GAHVLALVNVV
+395 NAHVLALVNVV

-411 RMADSVF
+411 RMADSVL

-440 QLLLAKHWDSA
+440 QLLLAKHWDESE
-451 NKLDVSFDE
+451 NLETTFDE
-460 IAELPKL
+460 IKQLPLL
-467 IEETMDCE
+467 IKETLKCE
-475 KQIKDLSEKIYKKND
+475 SQIKEISKSINEKKD

-531 ALIEDGTPIIVT
+531 ALIENGTPVIVT
-543 ASQNHLLDK
+543 ASQHHLLDK

-559 VIARGA
+559 VKARGA

-571 DNQSEKLENISD
+571 DNSSKKLQDISND
-583 EYVTLPDSN
+583 YVTLPEAS
-592 EILTTVISIIPLQF
+592 EMLSTIVSIIPLQF